1 MNGFA
6 GAGRFSCPPMEKR
19 RGCFTRRRKRA
30 LALALALL
38 LALLLAAALLERNL
52 KPILLSTAASRVRA
66 IALDAVNTA
75 VSQSLGAVT
84 YEDLVHIQ
92 CDAEGN
98 VTLLQADTVN
108 MSRLSTA
115 TALTAQQYIA
125 DIAEQSIRIS
135 IGSAFGSP
143 LLAGR
148 GPEVVVKVVPVGS
161 VSSEFVTEFRAAGIN
176 QTRHRVYV
184 RLRAAMRIVIPM
196 GAEEVEVLSQV
207 PVAETVIVGRVP
219 QSYVNV
225 DSREDMLNLLPDMS
239 GT

>member
-1 MNGFA
+1 M
-6 GAGRFSCPPMEKR
+6 
-19 RGCFTRRRKRA
+19 RKGKKG
-30 LALALALL
+30 LLL
-38 LALLLAAALLERNL
+38 LALGVVLALGAAIAVVTEVNL
-52 KPILLSTAASRVRA
+52 RPIILNTAESRVRA

-239 GT
+239 GS